1 MGLIFR
7 PRRPVMRLVADAGA
21 LPSDGDERERSL
33 ADLLV
38 RAVHAS
44 MSGDVT
50 HLSDLFADD
59 VCGSSPTLT
68 VSSLAELAT
77 EIADRRRTFSE
88 VEVEA
93 EADVSDDLGYA
104 EWVVT
109 GRHTG
114 PLVVDETIVV
124 PPSGRRVT
132 FRGVTVS
139 EFTGD
144 KISSFRQYWDEL
156 EFLEGLGLIPR
167 D

>member
-1 MGLIFR
+1 
-7 PRRPVMRLVADAGA
+7 
-21 LPSDGDERERSL
+21 L
-33 ADLLV
+33 ADVLV
-38 RAVHAS
+38 QAVQAS

-50 HLSDLFADD
+50 HLGDLFTDD
-59 VCGSSPTLT
+59 VRGSSPTLV

-88 VEVEA
+88 VEA
-93 EADVSDDLGYA
+93 DADADVSDDRGFA

-156 EFLEGLGLIPR
+156 GFLEDLGLIPPH
-167 D
+167 